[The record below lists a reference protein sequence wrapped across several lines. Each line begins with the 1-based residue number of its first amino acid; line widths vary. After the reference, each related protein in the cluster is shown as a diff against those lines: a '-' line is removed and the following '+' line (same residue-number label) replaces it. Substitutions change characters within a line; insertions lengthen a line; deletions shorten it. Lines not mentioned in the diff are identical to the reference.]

1 MTPLESLHTDA
12 FAAMALRLLAAGHVR
27 LYEHVCKKPWF
38 RAPSLLQVFTEAA
51 ATLPVGTD
59 PPLHAGEAEFAANL
73 ATVYEHR
80 YLSIFRRAVIWK
92 LLQSTYRT

>member
-1 MTPLESLHTDA
+1 MTSSENLHVDA

-38 RAPSLLQVFTEAA
+38 RAPSLLQIFAEAK
-51 ATLPVGTD
+51 ATLPDGTD

-73 ATVYEHR
+73 AAMYERR
-80 YLSIFRRAVIWK
+80 YLLAFRRAVIWK
-92 LLQSTYRT
+92 LLQSTWRA